1 LTNYKEMQIP
11 KEPCPVA
18 VENPVSQGGRQF
30 EPVRLPVLPG
40 MHMGIK
46 HQLPFFKAC
55 SVGTAT

>member
-1 LTNYKEMQIP
+1 MQIP